1 MKNQEKSRREVLVF
15 LRDAGVALTASPFFL
30 LSISTSPLEGS
41 VGSLASELVPE
52 GGGRSLRNEK
62 VERQRVQLR
71 VAHFSRRPAWA
82 FMRCGVVSNRR
93 PGGYAPLKT
102 ARGPTNEKGRC
113 VFEVASSVIPEG
125 RVYLRIL
132 TSSDADFRVDLRG
145 TEAFEIVTSGGKI
158 KRFVGTRER
167 ALVPDQEIVS
177 CASCGYENTRS

>member
-62 VERQRVQLR
+62 VSISGSNSGLR
-71 VAHFSRRPAWA
+71 IS
-82 FMRCGVVSNRR
+82 VVGR
-93 PGGYAPLKT
+93 PGRSCVVVWSPIDDPERYAPLKT